1 MTIYI
6 KNGIIIL
13 LKNERNPQD
22 IKYVGDSHLQY
33 ITRRWEKGMREER
46 VLMVKERKE
55 YYFDV
60 KDVLRTRDYYANG
73 ESKLKENFQYWADFF
88 KVDVD
93 VIKKAVTL
101 LEPGYTLYKF
111 KVIVKNVNSGY
122 EEDTKQV
129 TPKEISVQDFIGIC
143 KFEYEYKG
151 SGSNKVLDC
160 IRVNFLVQ
168 EEYSFEDVKKVQK
181 GILKEVVKRLETD
194 KMFSKI
200 GIPVGAFKARMF
212 YKKTPKSIT
221 IIFTLKDT
229 LTDN

>member
-1 MTIYI
+1 
-6 KNGIIIL
+6 
-13 LKNERNPQD
+13 
-22 IKYVGDSHLQY
+22 
-33 ITRRWEKGMREER
+33 MRER

-60 KDVLRTRDYYANG
+60 KDVLRTREYYANG
-73 ESKLKENFQYWADFF
+73 DTKLKENFQYWADLF
-88 KVDVD
+88 KVGVD

-111 KVIVKNVNSGY
+111 KTIVKNVNSGY
-122 EEDTKQV
+122 KEDTNQV
-129 TPKEISVQDFIGIC
+129 VPKEISVKDFVGIC

-151 SGSNKVLDC
+151 SGNNKVLDC

-168 EEYSFEDVKKVQK
+168 EEYSFENVKKIQK
-181 GILKEVVKRLETD
+181 DILEEVIKRLEVD

-229 LTDN
+229 LNN